1 MLKSE
6 GPSMMA
12 HFNHGPLKML
22 QGLNYFGLP
31 KRFLIKIKRSFTEQF
46 RVTDGVS
53 KSLAQRPLCPVRMF
67 LK

>member
-31 KRFLIKIKRSFTEQF
+31 KRFLIKIKRSFTNNSE
-46 RVTDGVS
+46 
-53 KSLAQRPLCPVRMF
+53 LRMAF
-67 LK
+67 QNH